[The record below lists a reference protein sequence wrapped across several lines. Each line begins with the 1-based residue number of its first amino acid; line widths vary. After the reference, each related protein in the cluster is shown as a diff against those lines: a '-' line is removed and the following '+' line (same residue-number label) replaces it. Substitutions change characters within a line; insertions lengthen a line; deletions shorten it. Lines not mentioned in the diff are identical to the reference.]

1 SASPCG
7 GAVASSADSSGARWG
22 CPRYILGVPGLASS
36 TLPRCRHSCGRRR
49 RRRRRARVRPGQ
61 APGLEA
67 ARALDHAWGNDLLLR
82 RLVCR
87 RDPGPREG
95 GGRRAEAPD
104 RHGPPQR
111 RGRRRGARAVA
122 GERAGP
128 GAAVPA
134 AARRAVGRSRRRRR
148 AGAGRARRRRAGR
161 PGAGAGAGLP
171 GGWGAAAGRR
181 EGGQGFRRGDWQ
193 AWLSRVLPPF
203 RPLGRGWPAC
213 ARLRSR
219 TATAGMV
226 RKVA

>member
-1 SASPCG
+1 
-7 GAVASSADSSGARWG
+7 
-22 CPRYILGVPGLASS
+22 
-36 TLPRCRHSCGRRR
+36 
-49 RRRRRARVRPGQ
+49 

-82 RLVCR
+82 RLDPR
-87 RDPGPREG
+87 RPRGRPVPSHKGASVPGRGGPREG

>member
-1 SASPCG
+1 
-7 GAVASSADSSGARWG
+7 
-22 CPRYILGVPGLASS
+22 
-36 TLPRCRHSCGRRR
+36 CGRRR

-82 RLVCR
+82 RLDPR
-87 RDPGPREG
+87 RPRGRPVPSHKGASVPGRGGAEGQRVLHGRCGHSLGAGPREG

>member
-1 SASPCG
+1 RTARSLRSLGGALTPLRASPPPAEARSRTAWPGTRAG
-7 GAVASSADSSGARWG
+7 GGEGSGPRLGQRPPASQARPKTAAGTPRAVPQGG
-22 CPRYILGVPGLASS
+22 Q
-36 TLPRCRHSCGRRR
+36 
-49 RRRRRARVRPGQ
+49 RA
-61 APGLEA
+61 
-67 ARALDHAWGNDLLLR
+67 

>member
-1 SASPCG
+1 KSGLQGAG
-7 GAVASSADSSGARWG
+7 GGGRHG
-22 CPRYILGVPGLASS
+22 GVPS
-36 TLPRCRHSCGRRR
+36 
-49 RRRRRARVRPGQ
+49 ARVL
-61 APGLEA
+61 APT
-67 ARALDHAWGNDLLLR
+67 